1 MKLNKRAIND
11 LRRLSQLMPVEYTTP
26 GQKTYF
32 SITGHNLIF
41 HKVEKVEG
49 KDTEADK
56 RYVITQPGGV
66 KVNHFKRMLRLA
78 ESKQYD
84 ELERYINTHL
94 PKERNTASQTNDRPL
109 GNTIT
114 PLEET

>member
-11 LRRLSQLMPVEYTTP
+11 LRCLSQLMPVEYTTP

-32 SITGHNLIF
+32 SVTGHSLIS

-56 RYVITQPGGV
+56 RYVIAQPGGV

-78 ESKQYD
+78 GSKQYD

-94 PKERNTASQTNDRPL
+94 PKERNTAPQANDRPL
-109 GNTIT
+109 SSTSV
-114 PLEET
+114 PPEER